1 MSKKLTILDIAKLA
15 GVGKST
21 VSRVLT
27 DDPKVKPETRIRVEQ
42 VIAESGYVPSKSAQL
57 MRGGSQKVIGVIIS
71 RLDSPSENR
80 AVSGILPALY
90 AAGYDVVIM
99 ESQFDVAKTM
109 EHLNVLKRRTVDGV
123 ILFGFTGLES
133 QMVERWKERM
143 VVIAM
148 EAESVS
154 SINYDNHGV
163 IVLALEHVLAQK
175 KHNIAY
181 IGVDPADKTT
191 GELRLN
197 AYLQWCGAR
206 HIQPVYQTGQLHHE
220 SAYHLV
226 DKVLQP
232 DTQAVVCA
240 SDTIA
245 LGVIKR
251 LQELGR
257 SDVAVTGVGGNDL
270 LSFLFPNT
278 YSVDPGYETAGKM
291 AAAQLIKQL
300 SGETERVHLT
310 LSPEA

>member
-1 MSKKLTILDIAKLA
+1 MGKKLTILDIAKLA

-27 DDPKVKPETRIRVEQ
+27 DDPKVKPETRARVEQ
-42 VIAESGYVPSKSAQL
+42 VIAESGYIPSKSAQS
-57 MRGGSQKVIGVIIS
+57 MRGGRQKVIGVIIS

-80 AVSGILPALY
+80 AVRAILPTLY

-99 ESQFDVAKTM
+99 ESQFDVEKTS
-109 EHLNVLKRRTVDGV
+109 EHLDVLQRRSVDGV
-123 ILFGFTGLES
+123 ILFGFTGLDS
-133 QMVERWKERM
+133 KVVERWKERI

-148 EAESVS
+148 EANMVS
-154 SINYDNHGV
+154 SINYDNQGV
-163 IVLALEHVLAQK
+163 IVKALEHVFAENK
-175 KHNIAY
+175 RNIAY
-181 IGVDPADKTT
+181 IGVDPEDKTT

-197 AYLQWCGAR
+197 AYLQWCEKQGIR
-206 HIQPVYQTGQLHHE
+206 PEYQTGQLHHE
-220 SAYHLV
+220 SAYTLV
-226 DKVLQP
+226 DKLIKP
-232 DTQAVVCA
+232 GTEAIVCA

-257 SDVAVTGVGGNDL
+257 PEVAVTGVGGNDL

-278 YSVDPGYETAGKM
+278 YSVDPGYKTAGETA
-291 AAAQLIKQL
+291 ASQLIKQL
-300 SGETERVHLT
+300 AGETEKVHLT